1 MDRNSVLGLI
11 LIAVILVVF
20 SIMNAPDEAEK
31 KELARRDSIQRATQL
46 KDTAALKVEDDQPKT
61 NVAVISPSIDTTIGT
76 NDTISDVALD
86 SLKNVLANQAAKE
99 QFGIFA
105 GASTGESGY
114 YFLENDKI
122 RATFSSKGGRLV
134 SVELKEFQT
143 YNDYKDN
150 ETGTKK
156 PLRLFDEDSTN
167 LGVSFSVNNEQ
178 YIALNDLFLATDAPE
193 IVMADKDSAA
203 IAFRLNA
210 DESGKYMELVYSLKP
225 GSYVMDFHVNLVGLE
240 KENIA
245 QSLQM
250 NWSMKMLSTEK
261 LIDAERQISSIF
273 YKYHEETRDYLSEMA
288 SEKAKM
294 ETTVDWVAFK
304 QSYFS
309 TIILSDNGFPKEG
322 SDVEIVV
329 YPSDKYIKEYRTNLN
344 ISTQDAATV
353 NIPLKLY
360 FGPNDYTEFRNL
372 GMGTDKIINLGWG
385 IFGWVNK
392 WLVIPVFNVLESIGL
407 NYGLIILLLTIIVK
421 ILIMPLTYKN
431 YKSSAKM
438 RVLKPEV
445 DEIGKKYPDEPM
457 KKQQE
462 VMALYRRSGV
472 NPMAG
477 CIPLLIQM
485 PVLIAVFRFF
495 PSAIQLRQEKFLW
508 AEDLSAY
515 DSVMDLGFHIPAY
528 GDHVSLF
535 TLLMCVSTILIT
547 RMNSGQMDNGMP
559 GMKFMMYFFPVMM
572 LFFFNNFASGLTYY
586 YFISNLLSL
595 VIMWAIKKYFID
607 EKRLLAQ
614 IHENRKKPQTAKKSA
629 FMQKLEDA
637 AKQRQ
642 QQQMNKGKKK
652 K

>member
-20 SIMNAPDEAEK
+20 SIMNAPSEEQQREA
-31 KELARRDSIQRATQL
+31 ARVQDSIRKAQQIR
-46 KDTAALKVEDDQPKT
+46 DTSAIKVEDEVKT
-61 NVAVISPSIDTTIGT
+61 PVLSSSPDTAILAPALLNDSLAVIVDSIRKAEELRQKREEF
-76 NDTISDVALD
+76 S
-86 SLKNVLANQAAKE
+86 
-99 QFGIFA
+99 IFA
-105 GASTGESGY
+105 PASEGEEKY
-114 YFLENDKI
+114 YILENNLI
-122 RATFSSKGGRLV
+122 RAKLSSQGGRLV
-134 SVELKEFQT
+134 TVQLKEYQT
-143 YNDYKDN
+143 YEDYADN
-150 ETGTKK
+150 KGKEIE
-156 PLRLFDEDSTN
+156 PLRLFDEDSSN
-167 LGVSFSVNNEQ
+167 LDISFTINGTLLSMSNL
-178 YIALNDLFLATDAPE
+178 YLTTDAPE
-193 IVMADKDSAA
+193 QVVAEGDSAG
-203 IAFRLNA
+203 IKFRLPSE
-210 DESGKYMELVYSLKP
+210 DPSKYIELVYSLKP
-225 GSYVMDFHVNLVGLE
+225 DSYLMDFHVNVIGLE
-240 KENIA
+240 KENVA
-245 QSLQM
+245 QSLQL
-250 NWSMKMLSTEK
+250 NWNMKMLSTEK
-261 LIDAERQISSIF
+261 LLDAERMISSVF
-273 YKYHEETRDYLSEMA
+273 YKYKDETRTYLSETA
-288 SEKAKM
+288 SDRAQLESTA
-294 ETTVDWVAFK
+294 EWVAFK

-309 TIILSDNGFPKEG
+309 AIILSEKGISHEG
-322 SDVEIVV
+322 SAVEINVI
-329 YPSDKYIKEYRTNLN
+329 PSNKYIKEYKADLN
-344 ISTQDAATV
+344 ISEKDAPVV
-353 NIPLKLY
+353 NVPLKLY
-360 FGPNDYTEFRNL
+360 FGPNDYREFKDL
-372 GMGTDKIINLGWG
+372 GMGTDKILNLGWG

-392 WLVIPVFNVLESIGL
+392 WLVIPVFNILEGIGL

-421 ILIMPLTYKN
+421 LLIMPLTYKN

-445 DEIGKKYPDEPM
+445 DEIGKKNADEPL

-495 PSAIQLRQEKFLW
+495 PSAIQLRQESFLW

-515 DSVMDLGFHIPAY
+515 DSIINLGFSIPFY

-547 RMNSGQMDNGMP
+547 KMNSGQMDSGMP
-559 GMKFMMYFFPVMM
+559 GMKFMMYFFPIMM

-607 EKRLLAQ
+607 EQRLLAQ
-614 IHENRKKPQTAKKSA
+614 IHENRKKPQTPKKSA
-629 FMQKLEDA
+629 FMQRLEEA

-642 QQQMNKGKKK
+642 QIQQNKGKKK